1 MSDSIVIRDYPSV
14 TTRECGITVKSFRSD
29 WSDSCFQWHKSYLD
43 FDDIHSGRTA
53 TEGEMPF
60 VVIVMNHG
68 IYMIIVSKKDF
79 FILHL

>member
-1 MSDSIVIRDYPSV
+1 MSGSVVIRDYPSV

-60 VVIVMNHG
+60 VVLVKNSG
-68 IYMIIVSKKDF
+68 NYNCCLQERS
-79 FILHL
+79 